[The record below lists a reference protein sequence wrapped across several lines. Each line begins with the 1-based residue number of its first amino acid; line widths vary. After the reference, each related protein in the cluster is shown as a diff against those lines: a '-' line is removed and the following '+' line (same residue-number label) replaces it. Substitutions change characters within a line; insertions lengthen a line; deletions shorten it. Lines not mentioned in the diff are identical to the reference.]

1 MTKIQMSGSVLTV
14 MWGQSEREEKHVDLS
29 VQDCLGLSDSN
40 ESRNPDCFQSQLSW
54 KHRLFGAVQLF
65 KMTAK

>member
-29 VQDCLGLSDSN
+29 VQDCLGLSDSMN
-40 ESRNPDCFQSQLSW
+40 QGIQTVFNHS
-54 KHRLFGAVQLF
+54 
-65 KMTAK
+65 